1 MTDLDGGSSGL
12 PDFAWIPE
20 QKGLAKLLMS
30 ADKKQAAAQG
40 RSLRFLVYP
49 WGITWING
57 SHETAGRWEE
67 MTQVWQTISLYL
79 RNGAHERTEYGYK
92 IQLAD
97 GRTWTFQGALR
108 GRAAARSEAEQPQ
121 RVPGTTVPVTVEQLG
136 RLVTDAVTRI
146 QLPKA
151 IERFNA
157 GQSLSFGPLTVDP
170 AGISAGDQSLAWDEI
185 EDVRTRQGV
194 VTVKKAGKWLSWHK
208 VGVSQIPNYF
218 VFDVLVR
225 AILARRQPAR

>member
-1 MTDLDGGSSGL
+1 M
-12 PDFAWIPE
+12 
-20 QKGLAKLLMS
+20 
-30 ADKKQAAAQG
+30 
-40 RSLRFLVYP
+40 
-49 WGITWING
+49 
-57 SHETAGRWEE
+57 
-67 MTQVWQTISLYL
+67 
-79 RNGAHERTEYGYK
+79 
-92 IQLAD
+92 
-97 GRTWTFQGALR
+97 R

-157 GQSLSFGPLTVDP
+157 GQSLSFGPLMVD
-170 AGISAGDQSLAWDEI
+170 
-185 EDVRTRQGV
+185 
-194 VTVKKAGKWLSWHK
+194 
-208 VGVSQIPNYF
+208 QIPNYF

>member
-1 MTDLDGGSSGL
+1 M
-12 PDFAWIPE
+12 
-20 QKGLAKLLMS
+20 
-30 ADKKQAAAQG
+30 
-40 RSLRFLVYP
+40 
-49 WGITWING
+49 
-57 SHETAGRWEE
+57 
-67 MTQVWQTISLYL
+67 
-79 RNGAHERTEYGYK
+79 
-92 IQLAD
+92 
-97 GRTWTFQGALR
+97 
-108 GRAAARSEAEQPQ
+108 
-121 RVPGTTVPVTVEQLG
+121 PVTIEQLG

-157 GQSLSFGPLTVDP
+157 GQGLSFGPLTVDP

-225 AILARRQPAR
+225 AILAQRQPAR